1 MIPTLP
7 ATILALADLCV
18 AVYVVAGN
26 FIDETPETKKPSI
39 RK

>member
-1 MIPTLP
+1 MPTLP
-7 ATILALADLCV
+7 ATILALAALCV

-26 FIDETPETKKPSI
+26 FIEDMQREPKKPK

>member
-1 MIPTLP
+1 MPALP
-7 ATILALADLCV
+7 AALLALAALCV

-26 FIDETPETKKPSI
+26 FIDETPETKKPSR